1 MILRIILWSIVL
13 IFIVRLVVRFLFPIL
28 QITKMAQDRMQQ
40 MQQQM
45 NEMQQKTNTP
55 APTPKKP
62 KAVDGDYIEYEE
74 VK

>member
-1 MILRIILWSIVL
+1 
-13 IFIVRLVVRFLFPIL
+13 
-28 QITKMAQDRMQQ
+28 MAQDRMQQ